1 MMLIIAALFM
11 FFSDVRDYFS
21 DYNYI
26 PDWFDIFARDT
37 IIIFF
42 IILLILVRV

>member
-1 MMLIIAALFM
+1 MLIIAALFM
-11 FFSDVRDYFS
+11 IFSDIRNYFS
-21 DYNYI
+21 NHNYI

-42 IILLILVRV
+42 IILLLVLVRV